1 MIRFT
6 QPTERDVIELGD
18 TMRLAD
24 REELAACGEYDTHAV
39 ARRCVAGAALTWSA
53 SDDGGL
59 LCILGVSP
67 LRPALLLEDI
77 GTPWLL
83 GTFRLF
89 ERGSESAHR
98 RSLATD
104 SRAYIAL
111 MLARFPRLVNFVHA
125 ENKRS
130 TRWLASLG
138 FTLAPAAPY
147 GPFGAPFHRFE
158 KHV

>member
-1 MIRFT
+1 MIHFT
-6 QPTERDVIELGD
+6 PPTERDVVELGD

-24 REELAACGEYDTHAV
+24 REELAACGEYDTHDV
-39 ARRCVAGAALTWSA
+39 VRRCVAGAALTWSA

-89 ERGSESAHR
+89 ERGSVSAHR
-98 RSLATD
+98 RSLVTD

-111 MLARFPRLVNFVHA
+111 MLARFPTLVNFVHA

>member
-1 MIRFT
+1 MIRFAP
-6 QPTERDVIELGD
+6 PTEADVVELGD
-18 TMRLAD
+18 AMRLAD
-24 REELAACGEYDTHAV
+24 REELAACGEYDTHAIV
-39 ARRCVAGAALTWSA
+39 RRCVAGAALTWSA
-53 SDDGGL
+53 SDDTGL

-89 ERGSESAHR
+89 APGSESAHR
-98 RSLATD
+98 RSLMVD

-111 MLARFPRLVNFVHA
+111 MLDRFPSLVNFVHA

-138 FTLAPAAPY
+138 FTLSPAAPY

>member
-6 QPTERDVIELGD
+6 PPTQDDVVVLGD
-18 TMRLAD
+18 AMRLAD

-67 LRPALLLEDI
+67 LRPALLLEHV

-89 ERGSESAHR
+89 SPGSESAHR
-98 RSLATD
+98 RSLVAD

-111 MLARFPRLVNFVHA
+111 MLARFPVLINFVHA
-125 ENKRS
+125 KNTRS

-138 FTLAPAAPY
+138 FTVAPAAPY
-147 GPFGAPFHRFE
+147 GPHGAPFHRFE